1 MFVADVFLFYYNCAF
16 GEQCT
21 TMDNIL
27 VAHYDLEKE
36 YIERMYEA
44 SGHNLMV
51 FEDFAEISIGESPHH
66 FLRFLSLSSY
76 MQIFRN
82 HCIIPHNAPH

>member
-1 MFVADVFLFYYNCAF
+1 MFFTTIGGF
-16 GEQCT
+16 GVQCT

-36 YIERMYEA
+36 HTPRMYEA

-51 FEDFAEISIGESPHH
+51 LEDYAQIASGDSFFS
-66 FLRFLSLSSY
+66 RFLSLA
-76 MQIFRN
+76 F
-82 HCIIPHNAPH
+82 

>member
-1 MFVADVFLFYYNCAF
+1 MLFTTIGAL

-21 TMDNIL
+21 TMDDIL

-36 YIERMYEA
+36 YTPRMYEA

-51 FEDFAEISIGESPHH
+51 FEDYAQIAIGESLSFWSS
-66 FLRFLSLSSY
+66 FLEF
-76 MQIFRN
+76 
-82 HCIIPHNAPH
+82 

>member
-1 MFVADVFLFYYNCAF
+1 
-16 GEQCT
+16 
-21 TMDNIL
+21 MDNIL

-51 FEDFAEISIGESPHH
+51 FEDYAQIAIGESP
-66 FLRFLSLSSY
+66 FIFAVFFSWVLIYTTIQKSLHRSS
-76 MQIFRN
+76 
-82 HCIIPHNAPH
+82 

>member
-1 MFVADVFLFYYNCAF
+1 MGNVLYYDWGF

-36 YIERMYEA
+36 RIPRMYEA

-51 FEDFAEISIGESPHH
+51 FEDYAQIAIGES
-66 FLRFLSLSSY
+66 LSLWLFSLLE
-76 MQIFRN
+76 F
-82 HCIIPHNAPH
+82 